1 MGSGMSSAER
11 EEQRGREMKGRR
23 QRKNACVLC
32 LGVLVHAWWK
42 VVGKYF
48 SQTVQFFLAEETGMF
63 RNRFSLF
70 GG

>member
-1 MGSGMSSAER
+1 MSSAER

-23 QRKNACVLC
+23 QRKHACVLC
-32 LGVLVHAWWK
+32 LGVRVHAWWK

-48 SQTVQFFLAEETGMF
+48 SRTVQFFLEEETGMF
-63 RNRFSLF
+63 RNHFSLF